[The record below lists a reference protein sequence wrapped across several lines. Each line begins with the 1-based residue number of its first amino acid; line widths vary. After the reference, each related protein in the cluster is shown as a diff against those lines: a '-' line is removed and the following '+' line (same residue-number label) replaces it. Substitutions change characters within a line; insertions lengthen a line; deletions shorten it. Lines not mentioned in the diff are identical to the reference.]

1 VLGGGGVRA
10 GGLVGLD
17 IRGDGVPGSFLGR
30 FLLGGEPVGDI
41 IEHFGERSDWYVVVK
56 LKC

>member
-1 VLGGGGVRA
+1 M
-10 GGLVGLD
+10 D